1 MAGCLSVFV
10 CLIGIVSFVRSF
22 GRSMVRSVGQFSV
35 GRFTQSSVYLSE
47 GSLGRSFET
56 APDSIF
62 FINTVRAMFVYTATG

>member
-22 GRSMVRSVGQFSV
+22 GRSMVRSVG
-35 GRFTQSSVYLSE
+35 RFTQSSVNLSE

-62 FINTVRAMFVYTATG
+62 FINTVRAMFAYTATG

>member
-10 CLIGIVSFVRSF
+10 CLIGIVPFVRLF

-35 GRFTQSSVYLSE
+35 GRFTQSSVYLSV

-56 APDSIF
+56 APD
-62 FINTVRAMFVYTATG
+62 

>member
-22 GRSMVRSVGQFSV
+22 GRSMVRSVG
-35 GRFTQSSVYLSE
+35 RFTQSSVYLSE

-56 APDSIF
+56 APYSIF
-62 FINTVRAMFVYTATG
+62 FINTVRAMFAYTATG